1 MSFFKK
7 LFGGG
12 KPAEPEASSGPTLE
26 HAGFLIRA
34 TPFRDGGQ
42 FQLCGMIEKE
52 IAGEVKTHR
61 FIRADKFP
69 SFEDA
74 AQFTLTKGRQIID
87 ERGDAMFG

>member
-7 LFGGG
+7 LFGG
-12 KPAEPEASSGPTLE
+12 KSSEPEAQKGPTLE

-42 FQLCGMIEKE
+42 FQLSGIIEKE
-52 IAGEVKTHR
+52 IGGELKTHS

-74 AQFTLTKGRQIID
+74 AQFALTKGRQIID

>member
-12 KPAEPEASSGPTLE
+12 KSAEPETPKGPTLE

-42 FQLCGMIEKE
+42 FQLSGIIEKE
-52 IAGEVKTHR
+52 IGGELKTHS

-74 AQFTLTKGRQIID
+74 AQFALTKGRQIID

>member
-12 KPAEPEASSGPTLE
+12 KSAEPEAAKGPTLE
-26 HAGFLIRA
+26 HMGFLIRA

-42 FQLCGMIEKE
+42 FQLSGVIEKE
-52 IAGEVKTHR
+52 IAGELKTHR

-69 SFEDA
+69 SFDDA
-74 AQFTLTKGRQIID
+74 AQFALTKGRQIID